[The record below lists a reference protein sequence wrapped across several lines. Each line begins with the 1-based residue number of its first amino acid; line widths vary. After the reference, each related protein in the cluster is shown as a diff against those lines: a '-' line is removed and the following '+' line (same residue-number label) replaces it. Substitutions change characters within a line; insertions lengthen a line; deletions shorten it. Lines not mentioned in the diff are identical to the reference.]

1 MVSAS
6 KQEYI
11 KRFVAFQGVLK
22 HQFES
27 KELYENLIKNVDE
40 THFIINCDNGRTFG
54 FKGDKYVKY
63 VEMVSCGIG
72 MTMVV
77 KVTGGQG
84 TKITAPFVMFQNPK
98 SKYSIIFPMF
108 YTVQQQVGL

>member
-40 THFIINCDNGRTFG
+40 TFH
-54 FKGDKYVKY
+54 Y
-63 VEMVSCGIG
+63 
-72 MTMVV
+72 
-77 KVTGGQG
+77 Q
-84 TKITAPFVMFQNPK
+84 
-98 SKYSIIFPMF
+98 
-108 YTVQQQVGL
+108 L